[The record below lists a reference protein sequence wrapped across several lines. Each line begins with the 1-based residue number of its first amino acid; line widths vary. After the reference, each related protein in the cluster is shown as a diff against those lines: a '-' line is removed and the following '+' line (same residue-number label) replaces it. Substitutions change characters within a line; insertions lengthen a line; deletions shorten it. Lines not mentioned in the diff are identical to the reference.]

1 MHNTKPN
8 SKIILDNTMTT
19 THMNNNDSMGSVGR
33 QFSNIDVSTF
43 VYFSANQQ
51 GLGS

>member
-19 THMNNNDSMGSVGR
+19 THMNSSDSMGSVGR
-33 QFSNIDVSTF
+33 QLSNINVSTF
-43 VYFSANQQ
+43 VCFFNKST
-51 GLGS
+51 GS